1 MITTISNINVDNNI
15 SLDAKYIVST
25 LTDLQNITKVY
36 DGMKAWVKDVNQTW
50 VYESE
55 TSNWVLDTSTGGSG
69 VTPANGFLYWD
80 SANKKYIPYSDVSL
94 ADSNNGISRIPYSD
108 AFGSKMVSAL
118 VSPNC
123 LRITDNILTP
133 FLRVGNSIVVGT
145 DKTNASDPENFP
157 GSIHI
162 ISGNDNIVG
171 AIDPSFLGLYLYT
184 TNDRCKV
191 PFDIRLDSEPMFT
204 LAYDDNKYCA
214 ILGPHTSLY
223 KLVGGS
229 TSPLEKYGIKH
240 LGDVLL
246 SSLTDGQVLVWDA
259 TNNYWKNANVSGSG
273 SGSYTAGTGINIS
286 GTVIS
291 LTSVGTIGTYSKVT
305 TDVTG
310 RVTSG
315 SNPTTLSGYGIT
327 DAAPISHVGSSGI
340 MQHAV
345 ATTTIAGFMSAA
357 DKLKLDSIT
366 QGGTIDLSL
375 YQLKN
380 NKYTVTDGNL
390 TFSTVNTLFNGWN
403 YGTLSSNIPV
413 ANNKYLTYKQSNNAI
428 TFAYGSDKFISVCN
442 DSTSTHTS
450 WINLRKYNNDY
461 EIFAIGTLSSTQTL
475 TLDTINYKNF
485 YLTVSGGNITLNP
498 TNMLAGEIVI
508 VDIKI
513 TGGSVI
519 LPTGWTV
526 DEYTNSKFIKTLTA
540 GNYSVTFKKIHSTD
554 NSWNKINV
562 TSYITIS

>member
-36 DGMKAWVKDVNQTW
+36 DGMKAWVQDVNQTW

-69 VTPANGFLYWD
+69 VTPTNGFLYWD
-80 SANKKYIPYSDVSL
+80 SVNKKYIPYSDKNT
-94 ADSNNGISRIPYSD
+94 ADVNNGIYKTDFSNIFAGYMVNSSIPSYSLGFED
-108 AFGSKMVSAL
+108 GIM
-118 VSPNC
+118 
-123 LRITDNILTP
+123 TP
-133 FLRVGNSIVVGT
+133 FARIGNQLIIGYDSTNFSDQENKIGALHIV
-145 DKTNASDPENFP
+145 
-157 GSIHI
+157 
-162 ISGNDNIVG
+162 SGNEKVIAG
-171 AIDPSFLGLYLYT
+171 LDPAFLGFYMYT
-184 TNDRCKV
+184 TNDLCKV
-191 PFDIRLDSEPMFT
+191 PFDVRLDSEPLFT
-204 LAYDDNKYCA
+204 LEYVNNQYCA
-214 ILGPHTSLY
+214 VLGPNTSLY
-223 KLVGGS
+223 KWINDN
-229 TSPLEKYGIKH
+229 TSPMEKYGIKH

-327 DAAPISHVGSSGI
+327 DAAPISHVGSNGI
-340 MQHAV
+340 TQHAV

-380 NKYTVTDGNL
+380 NNYTVTDGNL
-390 TFSTVNTLFNGWN
+390 TFSTVNTIFNGWN

-540 GNYSVTFKKIHSTD
+540 GNYSVTFKKIHSTN